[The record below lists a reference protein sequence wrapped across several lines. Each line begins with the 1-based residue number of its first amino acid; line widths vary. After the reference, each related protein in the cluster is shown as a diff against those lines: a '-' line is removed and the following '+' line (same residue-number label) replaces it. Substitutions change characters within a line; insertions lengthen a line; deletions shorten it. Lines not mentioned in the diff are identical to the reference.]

1 MRCYNMTTVPCG
13 CLQRRR
19 PRRARRARARHGS
32 HAPASNPRQSK
43 IQTKKV
49 PIGSSPRRSLP
60 NVTHASRPSP
70 LTPHA
75 YGRCLLGRGLEVR
88 DEIRAVLG
96 LLKAREDHLGARDV
110 LLGVE
115 EVVVEGILAP
125 LDALVLVSGGVG
137 EALGGAGDATEE
149 TAEVGALW
157 SWITELGRRRSVDGD
172 FVFHS
177 CARQLQSRFW
187 EGFGIFPPGATR
199 RGGAIAAGC
208 VRIDG
213 CGSRERRAYL
223 LVTAAGLGHV
233 ALRAL
238 GLENLGACGHGGG

>member
-1 MRCYNMTTVPCG
+1 MPTT
-13 CLQRRR
+13 
-19 PRRARRARARHGS
+19 S
-32 HAPASNPRQSK
+32 SPASRTVSPRATRLTRTPAPRQKK
-43 IQTKKV
+43 IQTKKI

-75 YGRCLLGRGLEVR
+75 YVRCLVGRSLEVR

-96 LLKAREDHLGARDV
+96 LLEAREDHLGARDV

-187 EGFGIFPPGATR
+187 EGFGIFPPGA
-199 RGGAIAAGC
+199 
-208 VRIDG
+208 
-213 CGSRERRAYL
+213 SREGAQSRRDASGSTG
-223 LVTAAGLGHV
+223 VGH
-233 ALRAL
+233 
-238 GLENLGACGHGGG
+238 ENGARTCL

>member
-1 MRCYNMTTVPCG
+1 MRC
-13 CLQRRR
+13 L
-19 PRRARRARARHGS
+19 
-32 HAPASNPRQSK
+32 
-43 IQTKKV
+43 I
-49 PIGSSPRRSLP
+49 
-60 NVTHASRPSP
+60 
-70 LTPHA
+70 
-75 YGRCLLGRGLEVR
+75 GRGLEVR

-115 EVVVEGILAP
+115 EVIVEGILAP

-157 SWITELGRRRSVDGD
+157 SWITELGRRPSVDGD

-187 EGFGIFPPGATR
+187 EGFGIFPPGASR